1 MPYVPELNF
10 PVFPEL
16 EEVKRND
23 NSTVT
28 VKVDWIIRL
37 KEFHIRYE
45 ELAKNYRD
53 IKKMYENLYKE

>member
-37 KEFHIRYE
+37 KKFHIRYE

>member
-1 MPYVPELNF
+1 MPYVPELKF

-23 NSTVT
+23 NLTVT

-45 ELAKNYRD
+45 ELEKNYRD